1 MSLRAQ
7 WMIGQI
13 LILMIQAGTA
23 EKQALG
29 LTAPVAAINP

>member
-1 MSLRAQ
+1 MSRRAQ

-13 LILMIQAGTA
+13 LILMIRAGTA
-23 EKQALG
+23 EQRALA